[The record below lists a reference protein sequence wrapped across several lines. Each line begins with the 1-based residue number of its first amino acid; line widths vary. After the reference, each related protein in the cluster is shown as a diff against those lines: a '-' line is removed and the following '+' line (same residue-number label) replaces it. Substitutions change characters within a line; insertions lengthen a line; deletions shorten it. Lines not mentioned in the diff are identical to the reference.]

1 MLKVNYFLSLIFCII
16 ISNFSLSQ
24 NRCLERVK
32 QEAVKVDSIQYST
45 GTGFL
50 INNDGYIVTN
60 RHVIEKSK
68 NLTVTLTVSG
78 KKIEKPAKLIDYSY
92 YDDLAILKIDV
103 TNLYSNLTPYSL
115 KKEELSLG
123 NKIFTLGYPDPSY
136 MGTNIKLTDG
146 LVNATTGFQDSETE
160 YQISAPIQGGNSG
173 SPMFD
178 GDGYVRGIIVA
189 SYTAGQNVNY
199 AIKVQKLIELLDAN
213 KIKYSLAKPTVAF
226 KSNLSTIQSRICM
239 INNTSKKSYY
249 PEFSSSI
256 LKKNDQEINMMSK
269 SRLSNAEFYDCFEN
283 DGYKPFGLFGG
294 TKEKN
299 WKDGVDVEDIFR
311 TDEEQIIYRARFL
324 NVHGFNALDAQM
336 YFNQLYNYG
345 AYENLIEEHDK
356 NFNLNSDEVDFFWF
370 SEYADPGTF
379 HFFDSYYWTYLNQY
393 CIYEVKNLYDLDYY
407 IENLYQIN
415 EKFAKQSVVYD
426 VKGEKISKSNQ
437 VIWTNKNKAHI
448 LQYKIDILNKIE
460 NFYHVDEDKC
470 EIYSIIQSILSSEDI
485 WVEKPTCN

>member
-1 MLKVNYFLSLIFCII
+1 MLKVNYFLSFILSIA

-24 NRCLERVK
+24 NRCLERLK
-32 QEAVKVDSIQYST
+32 QEAAKVDSIQYAT

-60 RHVIEKSK
+60 RHVIENSK
-68 NLTVTLTVSG
+68 NLTVTLTISG
-78 KKIEKPAKLIDYSY
+78 KKIEKPAKLIVYSY
-92 YDDLAILKIDV
+92 YDDLAILKIDA

-123 NKIFTLGYPDPSY
+123 NIIYTLGYPDPSY

-178 GDGYVRGIIVA
+178 GDGFVRGVIVA

-199 AIKVQKLIELLDAN
+199 AIKIQQLIELLDAN
-213 KIKYSLAKPTVAF
+213 KIKYSTVKPIVAF
-226 KSNLSTIQSRICM
+226 KSNLSAIQSRICM

-269 SRLSNAEFYDCFEN
+269 SRLSNSEFYDCFEN
-283 DGYKPFGLFGG
+283 DGYTPFGLSVG

-299 WKDGVDVEDIFR
+299 WKDGVEVEDIFR
-311 TDEEQIIYRARFL
+311 TDEEQIIYRARYL

-336 YFNQLYNYG
+336 YFNQLYNFG
-345 AYENLIEEHDK
+345 AYENLIEEHNK
-356 NFNLNSDEVDFFWF
+356 NFNLNSDELDFFWF
-370 SEYADPGTF
+370 SEYANPGTF
-379 HFFDSYYWTYLNQY
+379 HFFDSYYWAYLNQY
-393 CIYEVKNLYDLDYY
+393 CIHEVKNLYDLYYY
-407 IENLYQIN
+407 IQNLYQIN
-415 EKFAKQSVVYD
+415 EKFAKQSAVYD
-426 VKGEKISKSNQ
+426 LKGEKISKSNQ
-437 VIWTNKNKAHI
+437 VLWTNENKAHI

-460 NFYHVDEDKC
+460 NFYRVDEDKC

-485 WVEKPTCN
+485 WVEKPICN

>member
-1 MLKVNYFLSLIFCII
+1 MAKFIFFLFLLIT
-16 ISNFSLSQ
+16 NFSISQ
-24 NRCLERVK
+24 NQCLERLR
-32 QEAVKVDSIQYST
+32 QEASKIDSIQYST

-60 RHVIEKSK
+60 RHVIENSK
-68 NLTVTLTVSG
+68 NLTVTLTISG

-92 YDDLAILKIDV
+92 YDDLAILKIDA

-123 NKIFTLGYPDPSY
+123 TKIYTLGYPDPSY

-178 GDGYVRGIIVA
+178 WDGFVRGVIVA

-213 KIKYSLAKPTVAF
+213 KIKYSLIKPTVAF
-226 KSNLSTIQSRICM
+226 KSNLSAIQSRICM
-239 INNTSKKSYY
+239 INNTSKKTYY

-269 SRLSNAEFYDCFEN
+269 SRLSNAEYYDCFDNEA
-283 DGYKPFGLFGG
+283 FGLFGG

-311 TDEEQIIYRARFL
+311 TNEEQIIYRARFL

-336 YFNQLYNYG
+336 YFNQLYNFG

-379 HFFDSYYWTYLNQY
+379 HFFDNYYWSYLNEY
-393 CIYEVKNLYDLDYY
+393 CVYKVENLYDLYYY
-407 IENLYQIN
+407 ILNLYQIN
-415 EKFAKQSVVYD
+415 EKFAKQPVVYD
-426 VKGEKISKSNQ
+426 IKGDKINKSNQ
-437 VIWTNKNKAHI
+437 ILWTNVNKAHI
-448 LQYKIDILNKIE
+448 LQYKIDIINKIE
-460 NFYHVDEDKC
+460 NFYTVDEDKC
-470 EIYSIIQSILSSEDI
+470 EFYYVIQSILSPEDI